1 MILGINFNVVD
12 GLIEVSDSATTGTW
26 TGSVVITHPDGF
38 VNTVNLSNAATSGSV
53 ALREDSDDNVLLGVY
68 GFVYTNTED
77 VSESVN
83 IDYQYAAPTVKI
95 DCKVDYLCSK
105 LVSTDVT
112 SYALPTVS
120 AANTSVTRTHKV
132 FYPAATGLD
141 AIEASAQIINVNP
154 IYTGTFTL
162 LISSEVVWTFATH
175 TISDTLT
182 GDVECVVD
190 ENNQLCTLVC
200 CMKEAYKRWDAARC
214 ANARTAA
221 DLELAFRRVTSL
233 ATLAYVSLSCGKGDI
248 TEYVNEA
255 LKVAGCKDCDC
266 GGEVGKQVVGL
277 CGASSTGEVDVVAGT
292 GITITAGGVVNVDT
306 VWLTNF
312 VNNIIAALDLAAL
325 QGQVDANTDAV
336 ETAQEGVDAAFT
348 QLNTINT
355 LLTNVSTRFTNHN
368 ILSFSYRFRWLSN
381 TLTDNRDGS
390 GFVTDAF
397 VQKMN
402 GTGVAGWLANPK
414 VTWVNAATSNA
425 PAEFEVELLGTEG
438 ASVLTVFNN
447 LNVVCTLVGRGSTA
461 TGALARV
468 KPVVF
473 NIGTGGENTLLRF
486 RVRFWSE
493 SFGYV
498 SQSFVS
504 ANTANIGG
512 DIHLSFFVTGKN

>member
-12 GLIEVSDSATTGTW
+12 GLIEVSDSTTTGTW

-38 VNTVNLSNAATSGSV
+38 VDTVNLSDAATSGSV

-141 AIEASAQIINVNP
+141 TIEASTQIINVNP

-162 LISSEVVWTFATH
+162 LISSDVVWTFATH

-190 ENNQLCTLVC
+190 EDNQLCTLVC

-277 CGASSTGEVDVVAGT
+277 CGASTTGEVNVVGGT
-292 GITITAGGVVNVDT
+292 GITITTGGVVNVDT
-306 VWLTNF
+306 EWLTAF
-312 VNNIIAALDLAAL
+312 VNNIITALDLAILEAQVNTNTADITAL
-325 QGQVDANTDAV
+325 ESSVDS
-336 ETAQEGVDAAFT
+336 AFS
-348 QLNTINT
+348 QLNAMNVT
-355 LLTNVSTRFTNHN
+355 LTNIAGRFTNHN
-368 ILSFSYRFRWLSN
+368 ILSFSYRFGWLSN
-381 TLTDNRDGS
+381 TLTDNRDGD
-390 GFVTDAF
+390 GLITDAF

-414 VTWVNAATSNA
+414 ITWINAATSNA
-425 PAEFEVELLGTEG
+425 PAEFEVELTGLEAVG
-438 ASVLTVFNN
+438 AAFFFNN
-447 LNVVCTLVGRGSTA
+447 LNVVCTLVGRGGA
-461 TGALARV
+461 TSGLGNI

-473 NIGTGGENTLLRF
+473 NIGTGGENVLLRF
-486 RVRFWSE
+486 RVRFWSD

-512 DIHLSFFVTGKN
+512 DVHLSFFVTGKA